1 MKTMKSLL
9 VVAAAGL
16 AAAGCAGS
24 GHSDHSMTMAKAKSP
39 YVMKGDQVEGCEC
52 ESVCPCVFAHDV
64 SFADC
69 RGIMAWHVAEGRYG
83 ATDLAGVNFAV
94 FLLKSGKNVVKTMGK
109 WEGMIYVSS
118 NATPDQKAAQRKT
131 LRAMEVA
138 PAGSSTRR

>member
-1 MKTMKSLL
+1 
-9 VVAAAGL
+9 
-16 AAAGCAGS
+16 
-24 GHSDHSMTMAKAKSP
+24 
-39 YVMKGDQVEGCEC
+39 CEC
-52 ESVCPCVFAHDV
+52 DSVCPCVFAHDV

-118 NATPDQKAAQRKT
+118 NATPDQKAAVVDF
-131 LRAMEVA
+131 L
-138 PAGSSTRR
+138 STNWGKAFAKIDVRSE